1 MAYRFLGV
9 KLLPGTHHLF
19 LGMGRMFPG
28 TPKLVLGIF
37 WLLGTTP
44 PFLGTLERFLG
55 MPKIK
60 VVPETPYRGLLIL
73 RIHNPGERAAETR
86 FSQALIAD
94 HPPFLFHGTCRAF
107 RAIYSSHLV
116 WQLYRTT

>member
-19 LGMGRMFPG
+19 LG
-28 TPKLVLGIF
+28 TPKLVLGTF

-60 VVPETPYRGLLIL
+60 VLPETPYRGLLIHF
-73 RIHNPGERAAETR
+73 IHSAIRSCTKRAVPKIGNVQRTLSGIGSR
-86 FSQALIAD
+86 ST
-94 HPPFLFHGTCRAF
+94 GTTLTMESCT
-107 RAIYSSHLV
+107 
-116 WQLYRTT
+116 RTTGTSN